1 MPRLNWL
8 ADDTASSPTPNA
20 TPPSNV
26 PDDALLDAYSRAVSG
41 AAEKVGPA
49 VVNIE
54 VFQRRHRG
62 DSPARG
68 PNGVHGSGSGFIFTP
83 DGFILTNSHVVHDGI
98 DIQVG
103 LSDGRRLQA
112 VLVGDD
118 PETDLAVIR
127 VHAHSLTPAT
137 LGDSQS
143 LKPGQLVVA
152 IGNPYGF
159 QWTVTAGVVSA
170 LGRSLRS
177 QTGRLMDNI
186 VQTDAALN
194 PGNSGGPLVN
204 SRGEVIGVN
213 TAVILPAQGLCFA
226 VPSNTAQ
233 FVVPRLIRD
242 GKITRSY
249 IGVAGQNVPLQRR
262 VVRYYDLP
270 AETGVLVTGIEPD
283 SPASRAG
290 LEEGDVILRF
300 GENPIADIDTLHR
313 QLTEKAIG
321 VESTLSVL
329 RRNHQKRELKITPR
343 GK

>member
-1 MPRLNWL
+1 MPELNWL
-8 ADDTASSPTPNA
+8 ADDAVNPAASNPPPAPN
-20 TPPSNV
+20 TS
-26 PDDALLDAYSRAVSG
+26 DDTLLDAYSRAVSG

-54 VFQRRHRG
+54 VFQRRNRHNAG
-62 DSPARG
+62 G
-68 PNGVHGSGSGFIFTP
+68 PGPKGIHGSGSGFIFTP

-103 LSDGRRLQA
+103 LADGRKLQA

-127 VHAHSLTPAT
+127 VHAQGLTSAT

-152 IGNPYGF
+152 IGNPFGF

-194 PGNSGGPLVN
+194 PGNSGGPLLN

-213 TAVILPAQGLCFA
+213 SAVILPAQGICFA
-226 VPSNTAQ
+226 IPINTAKT
-233 FVVPRLIRD
+233 VAMLLVRNGRIR
-242 GKITRSY
+242 RAWL
-249 IGVAGQNVPLQRR
+249 GVGGQSVPLTRR
-262 VVRYYDLP
+262 TIRLHGLEVQS
-270 AETGVLVTGIEPD
+270 GVLVLSVESG
-283 SPASRAG
+283 SPAAKAG
-290 LEEGDVILRF
+290 VEEGDVIVGF
-300 GENPIADIDTLHR
+300 GTQPVTDVDGLHR
-313 QLTEKAIG
+313 YLGESSINVEAPLTVVRRAEKLELNVTPI
-321 VESTLSVL
+321 ES
-329 RRNHQKRELKITPR
+329 K
-343 GK
+343 